1 MENNLDNIFILNP
14 YYSLRNDFKRI
25 LLCKSP
31 SFKVPLDIAEDDI
44 FVFIHPA
51 HAIAFSFFDGKR
63 TLKECLDLISEVFN
77 SSFEDSINF
86 IKPFIENSKRV
97 GIEFDEVYFEFPKNI
112 LINNANNKFLTRN
125 HLDYKELIL
134 NQELDFYTNR
144 LYEGPSTIRLLV
156 NTVCATD
163 CIYCYV
169 DRRIKDNCKI
179 PIERLIE
186 LIHEAK
192 KMKVVDFDI
201 AGTEIFMYK
210 QWDILI
216 KELVSNGYYPY
227 LSTKLPIS
235 EEAVLKLKN
244 IGIKDLQ
251 LSIDTLDEQ
260 ESVIINKIKK
270 DGYITQIFNTLSY
283 LEKNEINVAINVVLT
298 KFNSTKEGII
308 ELLQKINNYNNI
320 ERVTFNPAE
329 RSLGCSG
336 NEFDEFKNLAD
347 ELNELRTFIYAQE
360 EKLNYEIA
368 FADYLDKSEFI
379 ADFDDKLKKHDSRS
393 MCSANVS
400 QICILNDGQV
410 TICEELY
417 WNENFLIGNVINN
430 SIEEIWKSDRALK
443 LANLSRLDFSDN
455 SNCKTCRNFETCRL
469 TKGVCWSNVLMAYG
483 DENWDFPSPNCPY
496 SPQLINSIH
505 HD

>member
-1 MENNLDNIFILNP
+1 MENFLDKKLILNP
-14 YYSLRNDFKRI
+14 YYSLRNDRKRI

-51 HAIAFSFFDGKR
+51 FAIVFSFFDGVH
-63 TLKECLDLISEVFN
+63 TLRDCLNKISAIFN
-77 SSFEDSINF
+77 SSPEESFEF
-86 IKPFIENSKRV
+86 VKPFIENFSRV
-97 GIEFDEVYFEFPKNI
+97 GIEYDGVFFEFPKNI
-112 LINNANNKFLTRN
+112 LLDNGDGKFQVREEM
-125 HLDYKELIL
+125 DYHELLIDE
-134 NQELDFYTNR
+134 ELDFFTNR

-163 CIYCYV
+163 CVYCYV

-179 PIERLIE
+179 PVERLIE
-186 LIHEAK
+186 IIHEAK

-210 QWDILI
+210 HWDILI
-216 KELVSNGYYPY
+216 AELVKNGYYPY

-235 EEAVLKLKN
+235 EEAVIKLKT
-244 IGIKDLQ
+244 IGIHDLQ
-251 LSIDTLDEQ
+251 LSIDTVDEG
-260 ESVIINKIKK
+260 ESLIINKIKK
-270 DGYITQIFNTLSY
+270 EGYIDQIFQTLSN
-283 LEKNEINVAINVVLT
+283 LEKHGLNVAINVVLT
-298 KFNSTKEGII
+298 KYNSTKEGISS
-308 ELLQKINNYNNI
+308 LLNKINRYKNI

-336 NEFDEFKNLAD
+336 NEFDIFKNQAF
-347 ELNELRTFIYAQE
+347 ELDELRTFVYHLEA
-360 EKLNYEIA
+360 KMDFEIA
-368 FADYLDKSEFI
+368 FADYLDKSEFV
-379 ADFDDKLKKHDSRS
+379 ADFDEKLKKHNSRA

-400 QICILNDGQV
+400 QLCILNDGQV

-417 WNENFLIGNVINN
+417 WNKQFLIGNVIGNT
-430 SIEEIWKSDRALK
+430 IEEVWKSDKALA
-443 LANLSRLDFSDN
+443 LANLSRNVFSDQ
-455 SNCKTCRNFETCRL
+455 SNCKTCRNFEDCRL

-483 DENWDFPSPNCPY
+483 EENWDYPSPNCPY
-496 SPQLINSIH
+496 SPTLIHSIH

>member
-1 MENNLDNIFILNP
+1 MINNLENIYILNP
-14 YYSLRNDFKRI
+14 YYSLRNDYKRI

-51 HAIAFSFFDGKR
+51 HAIAFSFFDGKK
-63 TLKECLDLISEVFN
+63 TLKECLDLISETFN

-112 LINNANNKFLTRN
+112 LIDNTNNKFSVRN
-125 HLDYKELIL
+125 HLEYKELIL

-210 QWDILI
+210 EWDILI
-216 KELVSNGYYPY
+216 KELVDNGYYPY

-251 LSIDTLDEQ
+251 LSIDTLDEE
-260 ESVIINKIKK
+260 ESIIINKIKK

-283 LEKNEINVAINVVLT
+283 LEKHEINVAINVVLT
-298 KFNSTKEGII
+298 KFNSTKDGII
-308 ELLQKINNYNNI
+308 KLLQKINNYNNI

-347 ELNELRTFIYAQE
+347 ELNELRTFIYTQE

-417 WNENFLIGNVINN
+417 WHENFLIGNVINN
-430 SIEEIWKSDRALK
+430 SIEEIWKSDKALK

-455 SNCKTCRNFETCRL
+455 SNCKTCRNFENCRL

-496 SPQLINSIH
+496 SPQLIHSIH

>member
-1 MENNLDNIFILNP
+1 MQEYLEKKFILNP
-14 YYSLRNDFKRI
+14 YYSLRNDLKRI

-31 SFKVPLDIAEDDI
+31 SFKVPLEIAEDDI

-51 HAIAFSFFDGKR
+51 HAIAFSFFDGGS
-63 TLKECLDLISEVFN
+63 TLLECLKRISSLFQ
-77 SSFEDSINF
+77 SSLEESFDF
-86 IKPFIENSKRV
+86 IKPFIENCDRI
-97 GIEFDEVYFEFPKNI
+97 GIEFDGVCFEFPKNI
-112 LINNANNKFLTRN
+112 LLDNSESKFRIRERI
-125 HLDYKELIL
+125 DYNELIL
-134 NQELDFYTNR
+134 NEELDFFTNR

-179 PIERLIE
+179 PVERLIE
-186 LIHEAK
+186 IIHEAK
-192 KMKVVDFDI
+192 RMKVVDFDI

-210 QWDILI
+210 HWDILI
-216 KELVSNGYYPY
+216 EELVKNGYYPY

-235 EEAVLKLKN
+235 EEAVIKLKT
-244 IGIKDLQ
+244 IGINDLQ
-251 LSIDTLDEQ
+251 LSIDTLDEE

-270 DGYITQIFNTLSY
+270 EGYIDQIFNTLSN
-283 LEKNEINVAINVVLT
+283 LEKHQINVAINVVIT
-298 KFNSTKEGII
+298 KYNCTKEGIND
-308 ELLQKINNYNNI
+308 LLNKINHYNNI

-336 NEFDEFKNLAD
+336 SEFDDFKNPAS
-347 ELNELRTFIYAQE
+347 ELNGLRTFVYDQE
-360 EKLNYEIA
+360 KKLNFEIA
-368 FADYLDKSEFI
+368 FADYLDKSEFV
-379 ADFDDKLKKHDSRS
+379 ADFDEKLKKHSSRA

-417 WNENFLIGNVINN
+417 WNDKFLIGNVIGNT
-430 SIEEIWKSDRALK
+430 IEEVWKSDKALA
-443 LANLSRLDFSDN
+443 LANLSRNVFSDQ
-455 SNCKTCRNFETCRL
+455 SNCKTCKNFDDCRL

-483 DENWDFPSPNCPY
+483 EENWDYPSPNCPY
-496 SPQLINSIH
+496 SPTLIHSLH

>member
-179 PIERLIE
+179 PIERLDR
-186 LIHEAK
+186 K
-192 KMKVVDFDI
+192 SVV
-201 AGTEIFMYK
+201 
-210 QWDILI
+210 
-216 KELVSNGYYPY
+216 
-227 LSTKLPIS
+227 
-235 EEAVLKLKN
+235 
-244 IGIKDLQ
+244 
-251 LSIDTLDEQ
+251 
-260 ESVIINKIKK
+260 
-270 DGYITQIFNTLSY
+270 
-283 LEKNEINVAINVVLT
+283 
-298 KFNSTKEGII
+298 
-308 ELLQKINNYNNI
+308 
-320 ERVTFNPAE
+320 
-329 RSLGCSG
+329 
-336 NEFDEFKNLAD
+336 
-347 ELNELRTFIYAQE
+347 
-360 EKLNYEIA
+360 
-368 FADYLDKSEFI
+368 
-379 ADFDDKLKKHDSRS
+379 
-393 MCSANVS
+393 
-400 QICILNDGQV
+400 
-410 TICEELY
+410 
-417 WNENFLIGNVINN
+417 
-430 SIEEIWKSDRALK
+430 
-443 LANLSRLDFSDN
+443 
-455 SNCKTCRNFETCRL
+455 
-469 TKGVCWSNVLMAYG
+469 
-483 DENWDFPSPNCPY
+483 
-496 SPQLINSIH
+496 
-505 HD
+505 